1 MNRLGRTDTPGVL
14 ETALLAAVEKAVNT
28 ALEHDPMARRRL
40 GEFSGRLLEL
50 ELTLPPLRCYVLIVE
65 EGVEVYHRSDASA
78 DTSVRGNP
86 LDLAAQLL
94 GWQQAPSPVGGPVR
108 IGGDRELLQEIAAI
122 VGDLDVD
129 WGAVLAPWVGDELA
143 HQLDYGA
150 RRLLAG
156 TRDAL
161 SRLGGQVGDYLR
173 EEGTMIPSRHELR
186 EFFHDVDELAMDT
199 DRLEAR
205 IHRLREARTGS

>member
-1 MNRLGRTDTPGVL
+1 MTPGRAPDTPGVL
-14 ETALLAAVEKAVNT
+14 ETTLLAAVEKAVNT
-28 ALEHDPMARRRL
+28 ALQHDPVAMRRL
-40 GEFSGRLLEL
+40 GNASGRLLEL
-50 ELTLPPLRCYVLIVE
+50 EFTLPPLRCYVLIVE
-65 EGVEVYHRSDASA
+65 EGVEVYHRSDAAA

-94 GWQQAPSPVGGPVR
+94 GWQQAPSLVGGPVQIR
-108 IGGDRELLQEIAAI
+108 GDRELLQEIADI
-122 VGDLDVD
+122 ISDLEVD
-129 WGAVLAPWVGDELA
+129 WGAVLAPWLGDELA

-161 SRLGGQVGDYLR
+161 RRLGGQLGDYLR
-173 EEGTMIPSRHELR
+173 EETTLMPSRRELR
-186 EFFHDVDELAMDT
+186 EFVHEVDELAMDT

-205 IHRLREARTGS
+205 VRGLREARTRP